1 MLLYLLL
8 LVMTQPPLE
17 PAHIPTSRL
26 PFFFF
31 FCGCPVC
38 FLGFLILLSEQY
50 LYSNLRTMSLTQ
62 CFWAF
67 NSNVGTM
74 LVADV
79 FGLSILLTI
88 LCLPVYFPALSCM
101 NVISVCFVA
110 CPPSAQGFV

>member
-1 MLLYLLL
+1 M
-8 LVMTQPPLE
+8 
-17 PAHIPTSRL
+17 
-26 PFFFF
+26 
-31 FCGCPVC
+31 C

>member
-1 MLLYLLL
+1 M
-8 LVMTQPPLE
+8 
-17 PAHIPTSRL
+17 
-26 PFFFF
+26 
-31 FCGCPVC
+31 C

-101 NVISVCFVA
+101 YVISVCFVA
-110 CPPSAQGFV
+110 CPPSARGFV